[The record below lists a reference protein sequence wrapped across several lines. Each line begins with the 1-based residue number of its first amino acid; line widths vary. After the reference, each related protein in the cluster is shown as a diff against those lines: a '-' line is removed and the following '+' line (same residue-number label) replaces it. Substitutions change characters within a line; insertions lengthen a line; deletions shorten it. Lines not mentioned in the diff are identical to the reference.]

1 MRKSG
6 AALIMALLITAVA
19 GTFFVRFGKANP
31 YLYHES
37 GPPPAG
43 VAPLA
48 ISISSP
54 KNNTLYNVHNI
65 TFTLSIRNNDPNAQF
80 PSRDSYAIPSIHYLL
95 EVYLKT
101 DWMEDN
107 ITVYKQDAYNPE
119 HPTSWDFNQTLWN
132 IPNGEHSVVVTALGG
147 GGYAKNGLTWYSFQI
162 ATVSV
167 INFTVDAS
175 PPEISMLSPLNATY
189 YSSEI
194 SLNFVVNEEPS
205 RISYSL
211 DGQKNST
218 LSGNT
223 TLNNLPNGEHKLI
236 VYVWDTADNVKVSET
251 KFKVEPFPTALV
263 ATASASSIIVS
274 VCAGLFI
281 FTRRKRR
288 KEAPQT

>member
-1 MRKSG
+1 MRKASI
-6 AALIMALLITAVA
+6 ALIVAILITAIA
-19 GTFFVRFGKANP
+19 GVYSVNFAQANP

-43 VAPLA
+43 VSPLA

-65 TFTLSIRNNDPNAQF
+65 TFTLSVRNNDPNAQF

-107 ITVYKQDAYNPE
+107 VTVYKQDAYNPE

-132 IPNGEHSVVVTALGG
+132 IPNGEHSIVVTALGE
-147 GGYAKNGLTWYSFQI
+147 GGYAKNGLMWYSFQI

-175 PPEISMLSPLNATY
+175 PPEMSILSPLNATY
-189 YSSEI
+189 YSSEVP
-194 SLNFVVNEEPS
+194 LNFMLSEEPS
-205 RISYSL
+205 RISCSL

-223 TLNNLPNGEHKLI
+223 TLNNLPNGEHRLI
-236 VYVWDTADNVKVSET
+236 VYVWDVAGNVGVFET
-251 KFKVEPFPTALV
+251 KFNIEPFPTALV
-263 ATASASSIIVS
+263 ATASGASAAIV
-274 VCAGLFI
+274 GLGLLVYF
-281 FTRRKRR
+281 RKRKR
-288 KEAPQT
+288 QTH